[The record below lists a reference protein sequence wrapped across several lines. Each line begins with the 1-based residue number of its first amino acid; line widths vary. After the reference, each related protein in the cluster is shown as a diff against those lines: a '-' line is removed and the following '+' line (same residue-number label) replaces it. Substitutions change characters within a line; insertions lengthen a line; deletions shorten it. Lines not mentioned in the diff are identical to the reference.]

1 MFNDEPYALHIFV
14 PSNEVFGGNWVEPI
28 LGTMVKPL
36 LNEFNDLIDWVWVT
50 RYCGEYDPASPPMKL
65 EVPEQYL
72 LNRFY
77 RYVGFRLNS
86 APDSRD
92 QIHDRAIQLSED
104 AGCLVNPRQWNPYD
118 FVGDLGSNRFIM
130 SDATQGERLARAK
143 LVARFVDSVVR
154 LYLDSIVSDQAG
166 KWTLESNAV
175 REQNP
180 NGSLFESVHHLMC
193 NSTRV
198 PTSVKLTVRAGMIL
212 LKTHWMREA
221 RQIPIDSE
229 FEDGKNWC
237 EKMISY

>member
-14 PSNEVFGGNWVEPI
+14 PSNEVFGGNWVEQI
-28 LGTMVKPL
+28 LGTTVKPL

-50 RYCGEYDPASPPMKL
+50 RYRGEYDPASPPMGL

-72 LNRFY
+72 LNGFY
-77 RYVGFRLNS
+77 RYVVFRLNS

-118 FVGDLGSNRFIM
+118 FVGDLGSDRFIM
-130 SDATQGERLARAK
+130 SDATQGDKLARAK

-154 LYLDSIVSDQAG
+154 LYLDSIASDQAG
-166 KWTLESNAV
+166 KWALESNDV

-193 NSTRV
+193 NFTDV
-198 PTSVKLTVRAGMIL
+198 PTSVLLTVTSGMIL
-212 LKTHWMREA
+212 LRTYWMREV
-221 RQIPIDSE
+221 RRIPIDSE
-229 FEDGKNWC
+229 FEDGKKWFQV
-237 EKMISY
+237 MISY